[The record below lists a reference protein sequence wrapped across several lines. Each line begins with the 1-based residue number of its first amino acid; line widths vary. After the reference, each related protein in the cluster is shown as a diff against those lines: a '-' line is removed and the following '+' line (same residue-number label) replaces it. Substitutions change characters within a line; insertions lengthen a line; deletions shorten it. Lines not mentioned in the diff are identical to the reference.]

1 MYYSNGNSTEG
12 FNQLLLQ
19 IQRKNNNNTN
29 LTGRSKDYSRP
40 PSPLFHILIK
50 NPCKDIIHIGANAEE
65 YYHIELVC
73 DEDNGIQA
81 YGKEATE
88 LYKEINGSN
97 SSLHDNKYQEQ
108 ERLKLVKD
116 AINCIADCYFDN
128 DCVLI
133 FKKLGNV
140 CVSKKRLRL
149 ANTRCC

>member
-1 MYYSNGNSTEG
+1 MYYSNGNSTEA
-12 FNQLLLQ
+12 FNQLLPQ
-19 IQRKNNNNTN
+19 IQRKNNNTN
-29 LTGRSKDYSRP
+29 LTGRSKDYSSRP
-40 PSPLFHILIK
+40 PSPLFHLLIK

-73 DEDNGIQA
+73 DEDNGIEYGIQA

-88 LYKEINGSN
+88 LYKEINGFN

-128 DCVLI
+128 GCVLM

-140 CVSKKRLRL
+140 CVSKKKI
-149 ANTRCC
+149 TFS